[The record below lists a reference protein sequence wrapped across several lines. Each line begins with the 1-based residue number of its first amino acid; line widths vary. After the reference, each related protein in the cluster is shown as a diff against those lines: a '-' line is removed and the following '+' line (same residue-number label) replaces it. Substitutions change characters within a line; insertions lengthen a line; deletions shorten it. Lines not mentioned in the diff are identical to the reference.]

1 MSRHQQTERND
12 LRPKSIDDEFLE
24 RLGVPIVDSGADGP
38 EYSLFAVDNVID
50 GTRLFYKADGDEI
63 ELGVEPPTL
72 TEGLF
77 PELFG

>member
-38 EYSLFAVDNVID
+38 EYSLFAVDNEID
-50 GTRLFYKADGDEI
+50 GTLSAEPLVGLKRW
-63 ELGVEPPTL
+63 GVCFARRRRRFQPNPSWV
-72 TEGLF
+72 
-77 PELFG
+77 